1 VSAVEQDEQDQ
12 QREVCAVVEAVV
24 VVVVGGMH
32 LETPTWGS
40 DSEIVDS
47 YCSYRSSQ

>member
-1 VSAVEQDEQDQ
+1 MRDDGIGSRDQ
-12 QREVCAVVEAVV
+12 QREVGAVVEAVVV

-47 YCSYRSSQ
+47 YCSYRIS